1 MTRKINLLIAF
12 LLAVTLALAAGGV
25 AEAKNVD
32 AQFYVGYDFYSYTTY
47 LSPDYKIVNSK
58 MDVKTFTENGRA
70 YVPVRYLAY
79 GLGVAEKDVNWDE
92 ASQTVTL
99 SMEGT
104 TVKLQVGSK
113 TLYINGNPQEMD
125 VTPLMRDDRVFLP
138 ARFVAEAFGYEVYYW
153 DNTVSIE
160 LKR

>member
-25 AEAKNVD
+25 AEAKNLSATFVVD
-32 AQFYVGYDFYSYTTY
+32 YNVFAYITPEDTR
-47 LSPDYKIVNSK
+47 KAVNCK
-58 MDVKTFTENGRA
+58 MDVTPFIENNRA

-104 TVKLQVGSK
+104 KVKLEVGSK
-113 TLYINGNPQEMD
+113 TIYVNGKPQEMD
-125 VTPLMRDDRVFLP
+125 VAPLLRDDRVFLP
-138 ARFVAEAFGYEVYYW
+138 ARFVAEAFGYEVGYR
-153 DNTVSIE
+153 DNFVFID

>member
-12 LLAVTLALAAGGV
+12 LLALTLALTAGGV
-25 AEAKNVD
+25 AEAKNLNVD
-32 AQFYVGYDFYSYTTY
+32 FTIGYNVFGYVTPENTR
-47 LSPDYKIVNSK
+47 KAVNCK
-58 MDVKTFTENGRA
+58 MDVTPFIENGRT

-113 TLYINGNPQEMD
+113 TIYVNGKPQEMD
-125 VTPLMRDDRVFLP
+125 VTPLLRNGRVFLP
-138 ARFVAEAFGYEVYYW
+138 ARFVAEAFGYKVFYRDDLVGIY
-153 DNTVSIE
+153 
-160 LKR
+160 LPQF

>member
-1 MTRKINLLIAF
+1 MTRRLNFIAAF
-12 LLAVTLALAAGGV
+12 LLAVTLALTAGGV
-25 AEAKNVD
+25 AEAKNPSAFFV
-32 AQFYVGYDFYSYTTY
+32 VGLKSYAFDDNGVP
-47 LSPDYKIVNSK
+47 SNNE
-58 MDVKTFTENGRA
+58 MDVAPFIENGRA

-113 TLYINGNPQEMD
+113 TFYVNGKPQEMD
-125 VTPLMRDDRVFLP
+125 VTPLLRDGRVFLP
-138 ARFVAEAFGYEVYYW
+138 ARFVAEAFGFDVFWE
-153 DNTVSIE
+153 DPTITINA
-160 LKR
+160 K